1 MRSMLFLPAD
11 SEKKIAKGAGT
22 NADGLILDLE
32 DSVALSRKDEGRRL
46 ARAYLDANPLGSRTQ
61 KLLVRVNPLCGD
73 MTLGDLAA
81 VVGGA
86 PDYILLPKYRTREDV
101 IRFDHYISALETR
114 DGVPAGHIKILVI
127 GTETGQGVLN
137 MGGLTDC
144 SDRLAYV
151 SWGEFDLSADVG
163 AETHRL
169 PDGNWDDLFRTA
181 RSLCLAAAASAE
193 IEPCNTVFTD
203 FKDDE
208 GLRDACLGA
217 RRAGFTCMMAIH
229 PNQVDI
235 INESFSF
242 TVEQLEWSRR
252 VVEVF
257 EANPDM
263 GVVGLDG
270 IMLDKPHYTQAQRM
284 IARSKAYG

>member
-11 SEKKIAKGAGT
+11 SEKKIAKGADT

-32 DSVALSRKDEGRRL
+32 DSVALGRKVEGRKL
-46 ARAYLDANPLGSRTQ
+46 ARDYLDAHPIGSRKQKLMVRINPLDG
-61 KLLVRVNPLCGD
+61 N
-73 MTLGDLAA
+73 MTLDDLAA

-86 PDYILLPKYRTREDV
+86 PDYLILPKYRTREDV
-101 IRFDHYISALETR
+101 IGLDHYVSALEVR
-114 DGVPAGHIKILVI
+114 EGIPVGHVQFLVI
-127 GTETGQGVLN
+127 GTETGQGLFN
-137 MGGLTDC
+137 LGGLTDC
-144 SDRLAYV
+144 SKRLAYV

-163 AETHRL
+163 AETHLL

-181 RSLCLAAAASAE
+181 RSLCLAAAASAG

-203 FKDDE
+203 FKDDA
-208 GLRDACLGA
+208 GLRSASIGA

-235 INESFSF
+235 INEAFSISA
-242 TVEQLEWSRR
+242 EQLTWSRR
-252 VVEVF
+252 VVAAF
-257 EANPDM
+257 DANPDL

-270 IMLDKPHYTQAQRM
+270 IMLDKPHYTQAQR
-284 IARSKAYG
+284 IITRARAYS